1 MQNKQQELNKILS
14 RINELEPQRRA
25 MNDEYMVIRCE
36 LEDLKDRKDELE
48 NEIWGMESEEML
60 KEDDGMTEE
69 EYKESLGNDTGKYD
83 KALDNMMGNPMEEI
97 NQLIDE
103 IKNPE
108 DYANFDTKDLESSI
122 V

>member
-1 MQNKQQELNKILS
+1 MNNKQQELNKILS
-14 RINELEPQRRA
+14 RIDELEPQRRA
-25 MNDEYMVIRCE
+25 MNAEYMIIRCE

-60 KEDDGMTEE
+60 KEDVKTIEE
-69 EYKESLGNDTGKYD
+69 
-83 KALDNMMGNPMEEI
+83 

-108 DYANFDTKDLESSI
+108 DYANFDLKDLESSI
-122 V
+122 A